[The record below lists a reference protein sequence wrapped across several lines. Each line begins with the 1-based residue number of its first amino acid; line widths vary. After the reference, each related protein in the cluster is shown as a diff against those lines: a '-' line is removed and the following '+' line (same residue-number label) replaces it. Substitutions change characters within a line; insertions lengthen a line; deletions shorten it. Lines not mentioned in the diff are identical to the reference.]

1 MVADITPVS
10 PVTPRRSSSICNPLP
25 RLGENSPVPK
35 NPEPTRPTVGHVLL
49 QEVVGKDD
57 LSVDTTIA
65 VGIYTGNT

>member
-1 MVADITPVS
+1 MVTYINPVI
-10 PVTPRRSSSICNPLP
+10 PVTPRRSSRICIPPP
-25 RLGENSPVPK
+25 RLRDDSPVPK
-35 NPEPTRPTVGHVLL
+35 NPEPTRPIVGHVLL